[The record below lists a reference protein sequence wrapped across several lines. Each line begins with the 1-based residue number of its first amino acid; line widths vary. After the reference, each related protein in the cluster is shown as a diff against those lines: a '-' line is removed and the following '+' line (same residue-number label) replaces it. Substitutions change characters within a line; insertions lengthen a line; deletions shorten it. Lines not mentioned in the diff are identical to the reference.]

1 MVPGELSSWDLQ
13 EAGCA
18 GIEVPLDGLDVPPPP
33 GARGSEILG
42 LGPAVFHVVVL
53 HGARPSTASA
63 VIAESLKLP
72 QAFALQLLEFGA
84 VHFAACPPL
93 PRRGEAPPH
102 VLEARALAL
111 EAAGNAAAFGKV
123 QKVRRLREDAE
134 VVPGGYLRVHARP
147 KRFPACYV
155 WEWGPRV
162 VASSPDWVVLD
173 KPPGVPVSP
182 TVDNWRE
189 NCLVFGACAVGDAE
203 PLLMTHRL
211 DMVTSGVFVMGRTK
225 NFVSYFN
232 CLLQKGKA
240 AARAPGDGP
249 GLSKEYVALC
259 ASPPP
264 LGRLVHHVSTNT
276 EVKGSATYT
285 EVVPP
290 DAPGALRCELEVVS
304 VAEVALGPRPDGADW
319 DGWGATGFEA
329 RIRLFTG
336 RTHQIRVQLA
346 ATGCPILG
354 DCLYAPPGRVQP
366 DSGQE
371 PPAARKR
378 APRFRIGLQ
387 SAQLTIR
394 DPGGS
399 FFAGPEAIFEAG
411 PPWWRKEGRDRRG
424 RPGK

>member
-1 MVPGELSSWDLQ
+1 
-13 EAGCA
+13 
-18 GIEVPLDGLDVPPPP
+18 
-33 GARGSEILG
+33 
-42 LGPAVFHVVVL
+42 
-53 HGARPSTASA
+53 
-63 VIAESLKLP
+63 
-72 QAFALQLLEFGA
+72 
-84 VHFAACPPL
+84 
-93 PRRGEAPPH
+93 
-102 VLEARALAL
+102 
-111 EAAGNAAAFGKV
+111 
-123 QKVRRLREDAE
+123 
-134 VVPGGYLRVHARP
+134 
-147 KRFPACYV
+147 
-155 WEWGPRV
+155 V
-162 VASSPDWVVLD
+162 VAASPDWVVLD

-189 NCLVFGACAVGDAE
+189 NCLVFGAGAVGDAE

-211 DMVTSGVFVMGRTK
+211 DMVTSGVFVMGRAK
-225 NFVSYFN
+225 KFVSYFN

-240 AARAPGDGP
+240 MAGAPGGGP
-249 GLSKEYVALC
+249 GLSKEYRALC

-264 LGRLVHHVSTNT
+264 LGRLVHHVRTNT

-304 VAEVALGPRPDGADW
+304 VAEVPLGPRPDGADW

-346 ATGCPILG
+346 ATGSPILG
-354 DCLYAPPGRVQP
+354 DCLYTPSGR
-366 DSGQE
+366 E
-371 PPAARKR
+371 PPANLR

-399 FFAGPEAIFEAG
+399 FFTDPEATFEAG
-411 PPWWRKEGRDRRG
+411 PPWWRKEGRD
-424 RPGK
+424 